1 MEYETRYSQ
10 ANALT
15 NYLWTAITKLTLGG
29 DLQVQHLL
37 NHPLLFGEYHVV
49 FLWNKT
55 FSSVMHI
62 QIIIY
67 MCASMDYM

>member
-1 MEYETRYSQ
+1 MEYETCYSQ

-49 FLWNKT
+49 FL
-55 FSSVMHI
+55 
-62 QIIIY
+62 
-67 MCASMDYM
+67 

>member
-10 ANALT
+10 ANSLT

-29 DLQVQHLL
+29 DLQAQHLL

-49 FLWNKT
+49 FL
-55 FSSVMHI
+55 
-62 QIIIY
+62 
-67 MCASMDYM
+67 

>member
-10 ANALT
+10 ANALP
-15 NYLWTAITKLTLGG
+15 NYLWKAITKLTLGG

-49 FLWNKT
+49 FL
-55 FSSVMHI
+55 
-62 QIIIY
+62 
-67 MCASMDYM
+67 

>member
-10 ANALT
+10 ANALP
-15 NYLWTAITKLTLGG
+15 NYLWKAITKLTLGG

-55 FSSVMHI
+55 FNSVSPYTNLYI
-62 QIIIY
+62 
-67 MCASMDYM
+67 CASMDVM